1 MDRRL
6 LLLAPLA
13 LALPGCE
20 AINSALMGG
29 VSSQPPAIVFFE
41 GFSAEIPESAQEVL
55 RGAAATA
62 ARYPAARVL
71 VMGFAGPTGGQAYN
85 QELSQQRA
93 NAVAAKLRELGVAP
107 DRIAIQA
114 RGPVSFDLVE
124 LESRRVEIR
133 FGE

>member
-1 MDRRL
+1 MNRRH

-20 AINSALMGG
+20 AITGFIGG
-29 VSSQPPAIVFFE
+29 PSSQPPAIVFFE
-41 GFSAEIPESAQEVL
+41 GFSADIPDSAMENL

-62 ARYPAARVL
+62 ARYPTSRVL

-85 QELSQQRA
+85 QQLSQQRA

-107 DRIAIQA
+107 ERIAIQA